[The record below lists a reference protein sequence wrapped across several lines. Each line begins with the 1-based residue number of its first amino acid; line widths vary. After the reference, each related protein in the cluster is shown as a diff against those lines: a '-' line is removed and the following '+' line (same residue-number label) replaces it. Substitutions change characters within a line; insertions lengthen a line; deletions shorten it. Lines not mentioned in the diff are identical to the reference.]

1 MIEAEEDNGGLPITV
16 TTEGYIAN
24 DRLRSVA
31 KKGHDFFS
39 TVLLSPDKATRFFA
53 SRLEISPIGLAEQP
67 RFSFVPRRRLYAP
80 RGASLSCLSYHP

>member
-24 DRLRSVA
+24 DRLRGVA

-39 TVLLSPDKATRFFA
+39 TCP
-53 SRLEISPIGLAEQP
+53 
-67 RFSFVPRRRLYAP
+67 FVP
-80 RGASLSCLSYHP
+80 